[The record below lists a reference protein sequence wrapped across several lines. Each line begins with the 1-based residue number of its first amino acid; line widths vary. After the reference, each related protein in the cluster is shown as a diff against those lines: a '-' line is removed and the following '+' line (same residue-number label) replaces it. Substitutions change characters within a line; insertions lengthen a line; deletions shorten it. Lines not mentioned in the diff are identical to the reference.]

1 MKDEELKGVNETQ
14 PTDSDEETLDFDIFG
29 DLEDE
34 YGEEKEKEPEEKPD
48 KTAEWDREEAIKAYK
63 NAEKKLGDMGR
74 ELGELR
80 KKVESIAEQ
89 PATTTKAYTIDDI
102 PAMDDLTLDTFLNT
116 YKLQLSDPDVM
127 VNDIEKYN
135 RLMLEFQALNTEKA
149 ARIAKER
156 LAKEEET
163 KNLTNLQAKVKN
175 EFNLSDNEAK
185 ELINLAKRL
194 DSKPGARDLEAAFLK
209 LFPDK
214 FYERTATRNKS
225 KLEQAKT
232 TPRLPE
238 TKSSP
243 TNKVVT
249 AEQYRR
255 MSEEER
261 EQYVNNA
268 SLEELD
274 ALWREIKK

>member
-156 LAKEEET
+156 LAKEEEA

-175 EFNLSDNEAK
+175 EFNLSDDESK
-185 ELINLAKRL
+185 QLINLAKKL
-194 DSKPGARDLEAAFLK
+194 DSKPGSRDLEAAFLK
-209 LFPDK
+209 LFPDR
-214 FYERTATRNKS
+214 YHTWTATRNKS

-238 TKSSP
+238 TKASP
-243 TNKVVT
+243 TNRVIT
-249 AEQYRR
+249 AKDYRK

-261 EQYVNNA
+261 EQYTQNA

-274 ALWREIKK
+274 ALLRELKK

>member
-34 YGEEKEKEPEEKPD
+34 YGEEKPD

-163 KNLTNLQAKVKN
+163 HKCQ
-175 EFNLSDNEAK
+175 
-185 ELINLAKRL
+185 
-194 DSKPGARDLEAAFLK
+194 
-209 LFPDK
+209 
-214 FYERTATRNKS
+214 
-225 KLEQAKT
+225 
-232 TPRLPE
+232 
-238 TKSSP
+238 SP
-243 TNKVVT
+243 SV
-249 AEQYRR
+249 YHRH
-255 MSEEER
+255 
-261 EQYVNNA
+261 
-268 SLEELD
+268 
-274 ALWREIKK
+274 